1 MGLIHG
7 RAGLAENGNR
17 LVDRHQPRVFHPL
30 IFFFDYGTDL
40 CSIDRR
46 RSWVFQPLGE
56 RLAFEVFHDQ
66 VGYCLGTLAGACYPE
81 ISDVDDVRM
90 AKQSDSLRLLSEPLD
105 EFAVAGQLRRNDF
118 DGDATA
124 CAYVSRAIDRPHS
137 AATAK
142 LPDLVLPAE

>member
-7 RAGLAENGNR
+7 RAGLAENSDR
-17 LVDRHQPRVFHPL
+17 LVDRHHQRAIHPL
-30 IFFFDYGTDL
+30 IFSFDYGTVIY
-40 CSIDRR
+40 SIDHR
-46 RSWVFQPLGE
+46 RSPVFQTLGE

-66 VGYCLGTLAGACYPE
+66 VGDGLGTFAGACDAE

-90 AKQSDSLRLLSEPLD
+90 AQQSDSLRFSSEPLD

-124 CAYVSRAIDRPHS
+124 CTYVSRAIDRPHS

-142 LPDLVLPAE
+142 LLDLVLPVE

>member
-17 LVDRHQPRVFHPL
+17 LVDRHRPRAFHPL
-30 IFFFDYGTDL
+30 IFYFDNGTVTY
-40 CSIDRR
+40 SIDRR

-66 VGYCLGTLAGACYPE
+66 VGYGLGTLAGDAE

-90 AKQSDSLRLLSEPLD
+90 AQQSDSLRLSSEPLD

-118 DGDATA
+118 DGDAPA

-142 LPDLVLPAE
+142 LLDLVLQVE

>member
-7 RAGLAENGNR
+7 RAGLAENGDR
-17 LVDRHQPRVFHPL
+17 LVDRRQPGVFHSL
-30 IFFFDYGTDL
+30 IFYFDDGIAI

-66 VGYCLGTLAGACYPE
+66 VGYGLGALAGACYPE

-90 AKQSDSLRLLSEPLD
+90 AQQSDCLRFSSEPLD
-105 EFAVAGQLRRNDF
+105 EFAVACQLRRNDF

-124 CAYVSRAIDRPHS
+124 RAYVSRAIDRPHS

-142 LPDLVLPAE
+142 FLDLVLPVE